1 MVFLCMYCN
10 SRLPIALSVIDYE
23 EHGSGPHAKGFFI
36 CPDCKNKFMIKIEDL
51 GKVGQVWTLISHR
64 EQHDVWSCMMS
75 AINVAIKNMIM
86 IRLLTLVAIKH
97 IVDVWVLRQLY

>member
-1 MVFLCMYCN
+1 LIDNQEKQKIIERVKSMVFLCMYCN

-51 GKVGQVWTLISHR
+51 GKVGQI
-64 EQHDVWSCMMS
+64 
-75 AINVAIKNMIM
+75 
-86 IRLLTLVAIKH
+86 
-97 IVDVWVLRQLY
+97 